1 MSGQKSKKLRKQ
13 FEAEK
18 GFTKLQRDSEIYKH
32 YWRKFKKGER

>member
-1 MSGQKSKKLRKQ
+1 MSGQKTKKLRKQ

-18 GFTKLQRDSEIYKH
+18 GFGASQRKDEIYKH